1 MPAAPRRRPSPR
13 DPGARPPPEPPADLF
28 DALMSQF
35 VFIVATRY
43 PDADAPDGELPD
55 VAIQATDRDGN
66 THRIVKA
73 TPREAA
79 LAILGRE
86 QQAKCQKCRKHKP
99 PGEFAR
105 CKDNPSGRLYR
116 CKTCERERVRLWQ
129 QKRRAKRK
137 GGPGKGGQTGGSHA
151 KG

>member
-1 MPAAPRRRPSPR
+1 MAAPMPAAPRRPPTPR

-28 DALMSQF
+28 DELMEQF
-35 VFIVATRY
+35 VFLVATRY
-43 PDADAPDGELPD
+43 PDADSGDEPPD
-55 VAIQATDRDGN
+55 VAIQATDQDGN

-137 GGPGKGGQTGGSHA
+137 GSGKAGGEGDG
-151 KG
+151 KR